1 MTHQVLP
8 GMYESVLLYPALE
21 NEGGNAII
29 IFLLNHKLLGAHICK
44 KKSWDLNTGHIQSQ
58 NEQSTPEA

>member
-1 MTHQVLP
+1 MAHQALP

-21 NEGGNAII
+21 NEGVNVII

-44 KKSWDLNTGHIQSQ
+44 K
-58 NEQSTPEA
+58 